1 MKHIT
6 SLLSALFLGLASS
19 FQAQT
24 ALDSGLV
31 ACYAL
36 NGNAYEPIHQLNG
49 SLNHVGLAADQLNL
63 PNSALSFTAKESCV
77 TLPPASLL
85 KPPRISF
92 SAWIRPAQAMGQRI
106 IVNTMTQIGSSAYLL
121 MLDANNRLEVR
132 KGNTAVAAVLTG
144 TSQLAMNAWSHVC
157 FTMDHSSIRLYL
169 NGVLEATLTAGVT
182 FQYVSAY
189 PVYLGNLHPG
199 NPSFFRG
206 LIDNVRF
213 YDRPLSPAEVSLL
226 YTSNP
231 PCETPLLPPVASF
244 TAGPLFC
251 ATHSL
256 SLQDLSLHH
265 PDRWQWSVSG
275 TSFSSL
281 EKNPVFIPPAA
292 GNYTVSLICANQLGS
307 DTLQQVITVHPLPPV
322 KVSAFYTIL
331 CQNKDTTTL
340 SPSGALHYTFYPSG
354 IQSSGGSI
362 RIHPYTTTTYT
373 VFGTDSN
380 SCINSATVRI
390 LVTICHDWPYTGL
403 AEIPGKDAAHL
414 RLMPNPSRGPVL
426 LELPETG
433 HYEMYSFSGQ
443 LLQSGRGGRQEL
455 DLSPFPPGVYL
466 FRLGDG
472 PVSRTVRL
480 IRE

>member
-1 MKHIT
+1 MKYIT
-6 SLLSALFLGLASS
+6 SLLSALFLGLASL

-49 SLNHVGLAADQLNL
+49 SLHHVGLAADQLNL

-85 KPPRISF
+85 KPSRISF

-189 PVYLGNLHPG
+189 PVYLGNLQPG
-199 NPSFFRG
+199 SPSFFRG

-322 KVSAFYTIL
+322 KVSASHTIM
-331 CQNKDTTTL
+331 CYNKDTVTL
-340 SPSGALHYTFYPSG
+340 SPSGALHYTCSPPTQTVGQNFLVTSMF
-354 IQSSGGSI
+354 
-362 RIHPYTTTTYT
+362 TTTYT
-373 VFGTDSN
+373 ISGQDLNNCVNT
-380 SCINSATVRI
+380 TTI
-390 LVTICHDWPYTGL
+390 LIRSLFCHNWPSTGL

-426 LELPETG
+426 LDLPETG

-466 FRLGDG
+466 FRLRDG